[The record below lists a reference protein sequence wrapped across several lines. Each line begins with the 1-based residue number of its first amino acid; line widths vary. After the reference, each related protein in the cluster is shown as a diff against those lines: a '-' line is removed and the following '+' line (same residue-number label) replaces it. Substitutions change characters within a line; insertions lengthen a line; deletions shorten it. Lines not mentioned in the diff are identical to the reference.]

1 MIINTDSKINIA
13 ILDDH
18 PLIVQGLNNLFNN
31 LDDFNLLGGFHTRE
45 DLFNFKDINQ
55 IDVLLLDIFFSD
67 DNGIDVCCDLKK
79 KYPKM
84 IVLGISSQS
93 ERSIVLQMIKNG
105 ASGYLL
111 KTAKIEEYL
120 YCIKE
125 ALKGNIVFSK
135 EVQAMLDKIQISDL
149 KSIPRLTRREKEILS
164 LLIEGKSTKEIS
176 NDLFLSNLTIQT
188 HRRNLL
194 QKFNVKNS
202 IELINFVKENGLL

>member
-1 MIINTDSKINIA
+1 MNINRKINIA

-18 PLIVQGLNNLFNN
+18 PLIVQGLYNLFSN
-31 LDDFNLLGGFHTRE
+31 LENFNLLGGFNTCK
-45 DLFNFKDINQ
+45 DLFSFKDINQ
-55 IDVLLLDIFFSD
+55 IDVLLLDVFFSD
-67 DNGIDVCCDLKK
+67 NNGIDVCRDLKK
-79 KYPKM
+79 IYPKM
-84 IVLGISSQS
+84 VVLGISSQS

-111 KTAKIEEYL
+111 KTAKIDEYL

-125 ALKGNIVFSK
+125 ALKGKIVFSK
-135 EVQAMLDKIQISDL
+135 EVQVLLDKIQISDL

-164 LLIEGKSTKEIS
+164 LLIEGKSTKQIS
-176 NDLFLSNLTIQT
+176 DELFLSYLTIQT

>member
-1 MIINTDSKINIA
+1 MNINRKINIA

-18 PLIVQGLNNLFNN
+18 PLIVQGLYNLFSN
-31 LDDFNLLGGFHTRE
+31 LENFNLLGGFNTCE
-45 DLFNFKDINQ
+45 DLFSFKDINQ
-55 IDVLLLDIFFSD
+55 IDVLLLDVFFSD
-67 DNGIDVCCDLKK
+67 NNGIDVCRDLKK
-79 KYPKM
+79 IYPKM
-84 IVLGISSQS
+84 VVLGISSQS

-111 KTAKIEEYL
+111 KTAKIDEYL

-125 ALKGNIVFSK
+125 ALKGKIVFSK
-135 EVQAMLDKIQISDL
+135 EVQVLLDKIQISDL

-164 LLIEGKSTKEIS
+164 LLIEGKSTKQIS
-176 NDLFLSNLTIQT
+176 DELFLSYLTIQT